1 MEPLSG
7 KNLGTLKFGEWLN
20 DEVINAYVRL
30 INNFMIERK
39 LQVRCMNTFFFRE
52 LTPGKIDLSKIKRI
66 FKRQNIELENI
77 EKLYLPLN
85 KTNSHWS
92 FLSLDMTKKV
102 LYIHDSISPGIDST
116 VIQISK
122 NLGKIFET
130 DIKVSIDKDFPVQ
143 HNGHDCGVF

>member
-1 MEPLSG
+1 
-7 KNLGTLKFGEWLN
+7 
-20 DEVINAYVRL
+20 
-30 INNFMIERK
+30 
-39 LQVRCMNTFFFRE
+39 MNTFFFQK
-52 LTPGKIDLSKIKRI
+52 LTPGKIDLSMIKRI
-66 FKRQNIELENI
+66 FKRQNIEIENI

-92 FLSLDMTKKV
+92 FLSLDMTKKI

-122 NLGKIFET
+122 NLGKIFEI